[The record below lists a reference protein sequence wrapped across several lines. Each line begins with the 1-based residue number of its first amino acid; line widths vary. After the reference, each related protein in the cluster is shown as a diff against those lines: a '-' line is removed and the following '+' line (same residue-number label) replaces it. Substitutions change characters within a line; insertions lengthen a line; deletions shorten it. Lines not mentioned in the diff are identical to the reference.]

1 MERVRF
7 LQHKGKQLLHL
18 DFSRAKADEVITI
31 IDRAKAV
38 IGAQPEGSVRTLT
51 DVTDATFNTPVSE
64 AMKDLVNH
72 NKRFVIASAVVGVT
86 GLKQIIYNAV
96 VKFSGRNLVAFRYH
110 GRRPRTGSRGSNPPL
125 LSIVRDSSTSAA
137 AALQWNMEE
146 KL

>member
-51 DVTDATFNTPVSE
+51 DVTDATFNSAVSE
-64 AMKDLVNH
+64 AMKDLVSH

-96 VKFSGRNLVAFRYH
+96 VKFSGRNLVAF
-110 GRRPRTGSRGSNPPL
+110 
-125 LSIVRDSSTSAA
+125 DSVEQAKDWLA
-137 AALQWNMEE
+137 EQ
-146 KL
+146 